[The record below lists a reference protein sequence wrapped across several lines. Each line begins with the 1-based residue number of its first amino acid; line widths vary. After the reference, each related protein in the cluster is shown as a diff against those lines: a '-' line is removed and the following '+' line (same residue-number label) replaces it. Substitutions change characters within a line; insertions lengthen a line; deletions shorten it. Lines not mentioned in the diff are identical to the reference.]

1 MVSFPL
7 THTPPPPPPPPTPTH
22 PHQRILTLCTA
33 RLADVGRL
41 WASGDLGSA
50 GLDAAAVRRLVTALF
65 EDTPSR
71 RATLAAI
78 K

>member
-1 MVSFPL
+1 MREGLLFSAPPT
-7 THTPPPPPPPPTPTH
+7 THTT
-22 PHQRILTLCTA
+22 QRILTLCTA

-41 WASGDLGSA
+41 WSTGDLAAA
-50 GLDAAAVRRLVTALF
+50 GLDAQAVRRLVTALF